1 MSSTIFASPYVRRGT
16 FRRLEAE
23 FDVISKADQQGLSL
37 GAMRSTDVAF
47 SMKKTCLCQVR
58 FEIFEA
64 EQFVAPSVEVSLIFL

>member
-1 MSSTIFASPYVRRGT
+1 MRRGT

-37 GAMRSTDVAF
+37 GAMFSTDVAL

-64 EQFVAPSVEVSLIFL
+64 KIFVAPSVEVSQIFL